1 MDYSFNV
8 QIAKITHSTDEAV
21 FVHRVYYLVMNN
33 EANKRNFHEGKYWTY
48 DSVAALAKVFSFWT
62 PRQIERIIRNCI
74 KFGLIETGNFSDN
87 PCDRRTWYTV
97 SQTVKSIYA
106 NGEMDSTE
114 WENENTQT
122 VETIPPNGEMLY
134 KEQLKDLLE
143 DQLEAA
149 SKLTAETVAELYSKF
164 CPNLPR
170 CIKLTDKRRKAVQTL
185 AKRGYTMENIQ
196 TAFSK
201 ANDSAFCT
209 GQGERGWRA
218 DFDWLMNETN
228 LVKVLE
234 GKYDDELPKDKP
246 KPTEEDYRWL

>member
-21 FVHRVYYLVMNN
+21 FVHRVYYLVLNN

-62 PRQIERIIRNCI
+62 SRQIERIIRNCI

-114 WENENTQT
+114 WGNENTQT

-143 DQLEAA
+143 DQLKDERARPPTQ
-149 SKLTAETVAELYSKF
+149 KPKTPKKQTVASAQKYGEFDNVL
-164 CPNLPR
+164 
-170 CIKLTDKRRKAVQTL
+170 LTDVELDKLRARWPDQQVCAEIEALSTYMKSRGRRYADHYATL
-185 AKRGYTMENIQ
+185 LN
-196 TAFSK
+196 
-201 ANDSAFCT
+201 
-209 GQGERGWRA
+209 
-218 DFDWLMNETN
+218 WLKCDYPPE
-228 LVKVLE
+228 
-234 GKYDDELPKDKP
+234 DKP
-246 KPTEEDYRWL
+246 SSSSGLIEEGWVNAGR